1 MLIPDQN
8 GYLCPECGKDYLEE
22 GEAGNLGTGPDSIPI
37 MWCPTCE
44 ATLTERDFM
53 DYYEP
58 GRDDE

>member
-1 MLIPDQN
+1 MLIPDN
-8 GYLCPECGKDYLEE
+8 KGYLCPECGEAYLEE

-37 MWCPTCE
+37 MWCPNCE
-44 ATLTERDFM
+44 AVLDEHDFM

>member
-22 GEAGNLGTGPDSIPI
+22 DSIPI